1 MKGRHRLS
9 QEKYMRLKL
18 FVSPDMG
25 ENCYFVIDEN
35 TNEAIVIDCGAMAEK
50 LCKFID
56 SENIRLNAICLT
68 HAHFDHAGAV
78 SAVKAHTGAPVIIC
92 EGEETVAESP
102 EYNLSAMFGSPF
114 KVPYDRVMRD
124 NETFAFGSLEFR
136 VISTPGHTAGG
147 GCFYFEKEGVLFAG
161 DTLFFMSVGRTDFPS
176 GSSAVLSGS
185 IKTKLFTLPD
195 DTVVY
200 SGHGQQTSIGFE
212 KENNGFV
219 F

>member
-1 MKGRHRLS
+1 
-9 QEKYMRLKL
+9 MRLKV

-56 SENIRLNAICLT
+56 GENIKLKAICLT

-78 SAVKAHTGAPVIIC
+78 SEVKKHTGAPVIIC
-92 EGEETVAESP
+92 EGEEVVANSP
-102 EYNLSAMFGSPF
+102 EYNLSAVFGAPF
-114 KVPYDRVMRD
+114 TVPYDRVMRD
-124 NETFAFGSLEFR
+124 GEKFSFGSLEFK

-147 GCFYFEKEGVLFAG
+147 GCFYFEREGVLFSG

-176 GSSAVLSGS
+176 GSASALTES
-185 IKTKLFTLPD
+185 IKKKLFVLPD
-195 DTVVY
+195 DTAVY
-200 SGHGQQTSIGFE
+200 TGHGQQTAIGFE
-212 KENNGFV
+212 KENNGFI